1 MAGLEANGAR
11 WPSRSSKS
19 VAPRLAGGLGS
30 TPRRF
35 RQIAHIDGPSGAEV
49 IVVSVSSGPFL
60 LTLEG
65 KDRNFRWESP
75 DNVLRPRGTRLDSIT
90 LPHDELTT
98 SNTLK
103 CFTTHLLRHPE
114 IISISPGI
122 RDHSYRHVRQGA
134 QSRILDRYVLF
145 EPAVV
150 LVQGPDLAPRQR
162 NRSF

>member
-1 MAGLEANGAR
+1 MADLEANGAR

-65 KDRNFRWESP
+65 
-75 DNVLRPRGTRLDSIT
+75 
-90 LPHDELTT
+90 
-98 SNTLK
+98 
-103 CFTTHLLRHPE
+103 
-114 IISISPGI
+114 
-122 RDHSYRHVRQGA
+122 RQEFSLGK
-134 QSRILDRYVLF
+134 S
-145 EPAVV
+145 
-150 LVQGPDLAPRQR
+150 
-162 NRSF
+162 